1 MERRTSTPGLTTNR
15 RMNSAMAN
23 RAYSTPIHT
32 WAFHLFCTSLPA
44 LIAPVLIA
52 LALYGMAT
60 PDPVV
65 AGHAALKLE
74 AVR

>member
-1 MERRTSTPGLTTNR
+1 
-15 RMNSAMAN
+15 MAN

-44 LIAPVLIA
+44 LIAPALIA